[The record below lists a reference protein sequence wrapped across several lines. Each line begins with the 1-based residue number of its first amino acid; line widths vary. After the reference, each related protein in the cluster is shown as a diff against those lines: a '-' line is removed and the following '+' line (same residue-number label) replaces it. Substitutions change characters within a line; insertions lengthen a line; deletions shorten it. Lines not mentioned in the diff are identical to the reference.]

1 MSLPKIEVKYIDRHR
16 VVLQVG
22 KRITPVSRVVIEDA
36 VGRLPDNIELAEDK
50 ILDYTGEWQGAKL
63 YKSTCRLAG

>member
-1 MSLPKIEVKYIDRHR
+1 MISLIHIDKHK
-16 VVLQVG
+16 VVLHVG
-22 KRITPVSRVVIEDA
+22 KQIIPIARVTLEDA

-63 YKSTCRLAG
+63 YKSSCRLAG